1 MITSNHNVID
11 YIVKMPVI
19 MNTFQLLYDYDGKK
33 IFAIKVLLIVAF
45 SN

>member
-1 MITSNHNVID
+1 MITCNGNVTD

-19 MNTFQLLYDYDGKK
+19 MNTFQLLYDYNGGKNLSH
-33 IFAIKVLLIVAF
+33 LLIVGF